1 MNKIDLSKNNLEV
14 MQAELRITQI
24 PEEETKNE
32 IRENIVESESQD
44 GIKNDEES

>member
-14 MQAELRITQI
+14 MQAELGITQI

-32 IRENIVESESQD
+32 IRENKVESESQD